1 MAGGFEINRRS
12 GGGFGFN
19 LKAANDQVVLSS
31 QGYKAKASCR
41 KGIESVRRHSVDDA
55 NFARLAGSDGRPY
68 FTLRASNGKVIG
80 QSQMYA
86 DTSGRDNGIR
96 SVATNAPTAP
106 VEDHTS

>member
-1 MAGGFEINRRS
+1 MAGVFEINRRS

-31 QGYKAKASCR
+31 QGYKAKSSCR
-41 KGIESVRRHSVDDA
+41 KGIASVRKHSVDDA
-55 NFARLAGSDGRPY
+55 NFARLGAADGRVY
-68 FTLRASNGKVIG
+68 FTLRAANGRIIG

-96 SVATNAPTAP
+96 SVATNAPTASI
-106 VEDHTS
+106 EDLTT